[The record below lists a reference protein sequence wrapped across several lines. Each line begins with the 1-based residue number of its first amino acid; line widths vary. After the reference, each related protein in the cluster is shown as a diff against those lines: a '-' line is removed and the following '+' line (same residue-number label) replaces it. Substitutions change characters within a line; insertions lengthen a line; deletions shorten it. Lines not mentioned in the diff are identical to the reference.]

1 MPSTAFPRRVLARR
15 ATAAAAVCAVFVL
28 LSALRVHAQH
38 SAALLTVRLYNRFGL
53 PPRDLDTARDTATSL
68 LENAGI
74 SVHWRE
80 CESSS
85 MPGDSCSD
93 VLAPYEISIR
103 VVAAPPAFASGD
115 VLGYSYVD
123 AASRRGTLATVFPD
137 RVIAIAP
144 ELRMAPATL
153 LGRAM
158 AHEVGHL
165 LLGSNAHAAAGL
177 MRAHWSVEPRHR
189 ATDVDWQFSRD
200 EAAHMQAALDARVSQ
215 EGVVAAV
222 TATH

>member
-1 MPSTAFPRRVLARR
+1 MSATASPRRVLARR
-15 ATAAAAVCAVFVL
+15 ATAAAALCAAFVSVF
-28 LSALRVHAQH
+28 ALPAHAQR
-38 SAALLTVRLYNRFGL
+38 AAMLTVRVYNRFGVAS
-53 PPRDLDTARDTATSL
+53 RDLDAARVTATSL
-68 LENAGI
+68 LEDAGLT
-74 SVHWRE
+74 VQWRE
-80 CESSS
+80 CQSASS
-85 MPGDSCSD
+85 PGDSCSD
-93 VLAPYEISIR
+93 VLGPSEISIR
-103 VVAAPPAFASGD
+103 FVAAPAPFAAGD

-144 ELRMAPATL
+144 DLRMAPATL

-177 MRAHWSVEPRHR
+177 MRAHWSVEPQHR
-189 ATDVDWQFSRD
+189 AKDVDWQFSRN
-200 EAAHMQAALDARVSQ
+200 EAAQMQGALMARGAP
-215 EGVVAAV
+215 EALTAAV